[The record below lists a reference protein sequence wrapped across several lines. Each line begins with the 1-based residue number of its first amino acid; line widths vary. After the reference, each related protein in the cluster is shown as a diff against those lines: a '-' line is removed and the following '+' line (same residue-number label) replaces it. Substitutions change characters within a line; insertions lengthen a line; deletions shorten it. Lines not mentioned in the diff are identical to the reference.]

1 MGCCIGVAAAS
12 GSGSAAAVERRGRR
26 AEEEAAVVT
35 AEGVPAGATLRETDE
50 LAVAEGEMVSNGS
63 GDSRPTGR
71 KYDVIVGVESLRSM
85 RRGFGRGVAGDDEV
99 GLLLASGR
107 RVEVRRRR
115 G

>member
-1 MGCCIGVAAAS
+1 M
-12 GSGSAAAVERRGRR
+12 
-26 AEEEAAVVT
+26 VVT
-35 AEGVPAGATLRETDE
+35 AEGRPGGDTLRETDE